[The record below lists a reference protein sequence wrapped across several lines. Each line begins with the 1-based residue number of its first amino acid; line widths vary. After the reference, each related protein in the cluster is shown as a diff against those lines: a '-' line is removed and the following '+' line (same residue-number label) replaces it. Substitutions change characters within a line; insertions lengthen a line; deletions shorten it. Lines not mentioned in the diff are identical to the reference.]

1 MDYVFSI
8 LILVG
13 IYIVLAASFN
23 LIIGRAGLA
32 SIAHPI
38 FFALGAYTAALLAI
52 HFGLNPVLATLAGAV
67 VAAVFS
73 LMISLPS
80 LRISGDYLMITSIGF
95 QLGLLQV
102 IKNIEITGSQGGLS
116 NIPTPIAGPERG
128 AVFSIIALAA
138 AAGTVLLIRWIVRG
152 PYGRAINAMRDD
164 ELAFIALGRDA
175 TRIKIAIFAVGCGL
189 AGVAGGIYAFYFQY
203 LTPEQ
208 YEILASGTMLTMVV
222 VGGMGSTWGPV
233 VGALMLVAL
242 PQAITFLQLPPSYMA
257 PVQGMIFTLLVILFL
272 FLKPQGLV
280 SPEPPAPLA
289 HRRAGR
295 V

>member
-13 IYIVLAASFN
+13 IYIMLAASFN